1 MVNFLEDDTFFF
13 SPLRYLSLGFPRL
26 FFTMRQFHDWNK
38 EAIIEREGSDG
49 NGLNKQACRFHS
61 TSRSLVN
68 PTILLS
74 GFITY
79 IKQTLA
85 QDFTKKIDRVSG
97 IRSLSVFASS
107 TLLHHVGSNCAPVF
121 PKVSPGGRGGGKG
134 REGIRASC
142 LVRWYIGVH
151 VSLKARVTKKATI
164 RKALKG
170 TCFNFTFPP
179 RNRLFVPLCRAASL
193 LRFFFFFTFDQK
205 DPCREENR
213 YTVYIFDGTY
223 IREMFIEKIFHASS
237 LIQGMIIFLAV
248 ED

>member
-1 MVNFLEDDTFFF
+1 MIVHLTNGSLSIHRFSLFIPLYIHISSTRIKTLIISTKVMVNFLEDDTFFF
-13 SPLRYLSLGFPRL
+13 SPPSIFIPRL
-26 FFTMRQFHDWNK
+26 STAFLHAMRQFHDWNK

-68 PTILLS
+68 PTILLP

-121 PKVSPGGRGGGKG
+121 PKVSPGGRGGGRGG
-134 REGIRASC
+134 REFVLLAS
-142 LVRWYIGVH
+142 
-151 VSLKARVTKKATI
+151 
-164 RKALKG
+164 
-170 TCFNFTFPP
+170 
-179 RNRLFVPLCRAASL
+179 
-193 LRFFFFFTFDQK
+193 FD
-205 DPCREENR
+205 DTSV
-213 YTVYIFDGTY
+213 YT
-223 IREMFIEKIFHASS
+223 
-237 LIQGMIIFLAV
+237 
-248 ED
+248 

>member
-1 MVNFLEDDTFFF
+1 MIVHLTNGSLSIHRFSLFIPLYIHISSTRIKTLIIPTKVMVNFLEDDTFFF

-68 PTILLS
+68 PTILLP

-121 PKVSPGGRGGGKG
+121 PKVSPGGRGGGRGG
-134 REGIRASC
+134 REFVLLAS
-142 LVRWYIGVH
+142 
-151 VSLKARVTKKATI
+151 
-164 RKALKG
+164 
-170 TCFNFTFPP
+170 
-179 RNRLFVPLCRAASL
+179 
-193 LRFFFFFTFDQK
+193 FD
-205 DPCREENR
+205 DTSV
-213 YTVYIFDGTY
+213 YT
-223 IREMFIEKIFHASS
+223 
-237 LIQGMIIFLAV
+237 
-248 ED
+248 